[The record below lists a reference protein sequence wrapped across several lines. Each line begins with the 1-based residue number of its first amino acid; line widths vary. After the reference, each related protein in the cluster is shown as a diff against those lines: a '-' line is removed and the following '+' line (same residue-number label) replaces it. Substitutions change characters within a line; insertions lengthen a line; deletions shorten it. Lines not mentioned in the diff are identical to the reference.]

1 MVITDVDLIQVFPKN
16 QERNRG
22 NFAFYGELSL
32 ISIYRVTTDTGLVGY
47 GETRGR
53 LPPRSQVEG
62 VIGRD
67 PFEYV
72 GSNLNLGLVMALY
85 DVMGKYLELPAYR
98 LMGQKCRDAVSLA
111 AWTRPCS
118 PSELA
123 DEVRHAAAAGYTI
136 LKMHSSPLWDV
147 LEHAR
152 RAAAA
157 APPGFRLHFDFN
169 GGALNSRRPRTVATV
184 LPLLRELERLEAVG
198 FIEDVVSRHDVH
210 GWRNLRERT
219 HIPLIL
225 GHDGT
230 LGTALDATLGMAD
243 IYMLSG
249 NGVGRTL
256 ARGSALGLLNTQVM
270 FQLVGNGL
278 TTAFTMHMAA
288 VLPTAT
294 GHCVTQMDQYEEDVV
309 ITPIAV
315 QEGFAR
321 LPNEPGLG
329 LEIDDGALS
338 RLATNP
344 DPYESIPRGIGI
356 LRFPNGHTLY
366 AISKPDVVRATGT
379 EEGAIRGID
388 FELWQDDG
396 SERFRDL
403 WRRLEVEGS
412 IFAEEPNG

>member
-1 MVITDVDLIQVFPKN
+1 
-16 QERNRG
+16 
-22 NFAFYGELSL
+22 
-32 ISIYRVTTDTGLVGY
+32 
-47 GETRGR
+47 
-53 LPPRSQVEG
+53 
-62 VIGRD
+62 
-67 PFEYV
+67 
-72 GSNLNLGLVMALY
+72 MALY

-118 PSELA
+118 PAELA

-256 ARGSALGLLNTQVM
+256 ARGSALSVAN
-270 FQLVGNGL
+270 
-278 TTAFTMHMAA
+278 HR
-288 VLPTAT
+288 PTA
-294 GHCVTQMDQYEEDVV
+294 
-309 ITPIAV
+309 
-315 QEGFAR
+315 
-321 LPNEPGLG
+321 L
-329 LEIDDGALS
+329 LS
-338 RLATNP
+338 RYSATVGSDAGPEASRSRPPALTN
-344 DPYESIPRGIGI
+344 RG
-356 LRFPNGHTLY
+356 FPCRQP
-366 AISKPDVVRATGT
+366 SRAFCGT
-379 EEGAIRGID
+379 C
-388 FELWQDDG
+388 G
-396 SERFRDL
+396 SSGTH
-403 WRRLEVEGS
+403 RR
-412 IFAEEPNG
+412 